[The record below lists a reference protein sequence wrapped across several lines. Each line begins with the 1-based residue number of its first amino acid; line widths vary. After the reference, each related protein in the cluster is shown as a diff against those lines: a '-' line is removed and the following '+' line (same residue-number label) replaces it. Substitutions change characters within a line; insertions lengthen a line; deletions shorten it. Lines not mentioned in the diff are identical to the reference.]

1 MKANLDCRWQF
12 VMLLS
17 EACRRKVSPQRMKRL
32 RLLLSSAETKF
43 KIWSTEVLP
52 QYFAWIFFI
61 KGWLQT
67 EIYQKR
73 AKKIFCCWGVHC
85 SVFTGERPAEDWGA
99 WATPTQCSAR
109 QALHYWLLV
118 VQCIVCVCVCVT
130 VCFILYRLLQI
141 FQKCTKPWCRGLSI
155 LIQYCTVLR
164 YLAFIYGIVWRF
176 IVTVLQY
183 FAGRCHYI
191 ATTP

>member
-1 MKANLDCRWQF
+1 
-12 VMLLS
+12 
-17 EACRRKVSPQRMKRL
+17 MKRWKQTWIVADSLSCCCQRCVGEKFRHNEWKDCAFCWAAL
-32 RLLLSSAETKF
+32 RPNLKSGALKFFPNISLGFFSSRDDYKLKF
-43 KIWSTEVLP
+43 TRRE
-52 QYFAWIFFI
+52 
-61 KGWLQT
+61 
-67 EIYQKR
+67 R
-73 AKKIFCCWGVHC
+73 KKYSVVE
-85 SVFTGERPAEDWGA
+85 VFTEERPAEDWGA

-130 VCFILYRLLQI
+130 VYFILYRLLQI